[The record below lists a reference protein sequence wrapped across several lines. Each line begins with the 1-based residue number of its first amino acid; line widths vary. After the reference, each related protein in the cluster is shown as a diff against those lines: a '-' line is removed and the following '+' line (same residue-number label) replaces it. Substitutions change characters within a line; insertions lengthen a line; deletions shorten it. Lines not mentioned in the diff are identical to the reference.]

1 MVVVE
6 ELEGGSFSLKTTA
19 AIAANNNF
27 LYSSVTLSRLI
38 IFNNV
43 TSGHE
48 KFTFYLYI
56 FIYKFLY
63 FEVAYA

>member
-27 LYSSVTLSRLI
+27 LYSSVTVSRLI

-48 KFTFYLYI
+48 KFTF
-56 FIYKFLY
+56 
-63 FEVAYA
+63 